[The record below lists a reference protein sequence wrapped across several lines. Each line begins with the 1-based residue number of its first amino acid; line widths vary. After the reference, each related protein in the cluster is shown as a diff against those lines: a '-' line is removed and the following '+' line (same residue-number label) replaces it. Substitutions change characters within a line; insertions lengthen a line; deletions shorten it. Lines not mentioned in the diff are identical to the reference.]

1 MLRRSPNA
9 GFSLV
14 EAMIG
19 LVIMAILLMLGF
31 PAFTAW
37 MQNVQIRTATEA
49 IQNGL
54 TLARGEA
61 VRRNT
66 QVSFTMAGPDSTW
79 TVAVVNPPQTVQS
92 RPAADG
98 TRNAQIATS
107 DAVII
112 FDGLGR
118 TNLAADATIQV
129 TNPTAGACGTGTTDM
144 RCLNVTVAV
153 GGQARM
159 CDPQVTTAGDTRRC

>member
-1 MLRRSPNA
+1 MRSSTA
-9 GFSLV
+9 GFTLV
-14 EAMIG
+14 ELMIG
-19 LVIMAILLMLGF
+19 LAIMAILTLLGF
-31 PAFTAW
+31 PSFTAW
-37 MQNVQIRTATEA
+37 LQNLQIRNSAEA

-66 QVSFTMAGPDSTW
+66 QVTFTMAGPDASW
-79 TVAVVNPPQTVQS
+79 TVAVVNPAETVQS
-92 RPAADG
+92 RSG
-98 TRNAQIATS
+98 SESTRNAQIATTN
-107 DAVII
+107 ATIT

-118 TNLAADATIQV
+118 TDLAADATIQI
-129 TNPTAGACGTGTTDM
+129 TNPTGGACGTGTTDM